1 MWSRRYTRCRTVEND
16 VVPDNCVGD
25 CLDAFAGVPD
35 DIAFDDV
42 DAFAAAVHENARIFG
57 ADIRVMDDIV
67 ADDVAVRAEFYFDAV
82 VAAAAGAAG
91 VMDIIALDES
101 VGGYTRAVMATDVH
115 TFTFGRAVTEQTGMV
130 DVVSSDNKGVAVAA
144 VHCQSVV
151 QCITDLTIFECN
163 VVTPDKSY
171 AGAAALEIDSA
182 DSEIFAI
189 DELDIVV
196 SGCDL
201 LRMCEHWFLVFD
213 STNCNGRLS
222 GALGGDGPPGGL

>member
-82 VAAAAGAAG
+82 VAAAAGAASM
-91 VMDIIALDES
+91 MDVIALDEA
-101 VGGYTRAVMATDVH
+101 VGGYTRAVMTAYVH
-115 TFTFGRAVTEQTGMV
+115 TFSFGRAALTQACIV
-130 DVVSSDNKGVAVAA
+130 DVISSDDKGVTITA

-151 QCITDLTIFECN
+151 LSVADLAIFECD
-163 VVTPDKSY
+163 VVSSYESY
-171 AGAAALEIDSA
+171 AGAAALEMNSS

-189 DELDIVV
+189 DKLDIIV
-196 SGCDL
+196 SSCDIF
-201 LRMCEHWFLVFD
+201 RVGE
-213 STNCNGRLS
+213 
-222 GALGGDGPPGGL
+222 